1 MAAPEVTTSGTMAG
15 YRIARVRCKARW
27 RCGPPFAH
35 ADGGTADN
43 NSRHDGKALQRSQE
57 VQDLLVLLALSHTLM
72 AAL

>member
-1 MAAPEVTTSGTMAG
+1 V
-15 YRIARVRCKARW
+15 
-27 RCGPPFAH
+27 PPFAH

-57 VQDLLVLLALSHTLM
+57 VQNLLVLLALSHTLM